1 MSAQAIDP
9 VTLEVVRNKLESV
22 SNEMQFTLLHC
33 AFSPLVKEG
42 MDCSAALFTPGG
54 EVLAQATAIPVHLG
68 TMVPAVTS
76 ILNEFPGASMKPE
89 EAFILNDP
97 FRGGSHLPDIT
108 ILMPVHADGKLL
120 AYCVTTVHHQDVGG
134 MAIGS
139 LPSSATEVFQEGLRI
154 PPLRFAQHGEVNET
168 LEKLLRINSR
178 TPDALM
184 GDLHAQLSA
193 CKVAERRLTELSEKY
208 GFDLL
213 QSVFAELLNRS
224 EAMTRASIRKLPQGE
239 FTCSDWLD
247 NDGVDLDRR
256 IPLTVKV
263 TVDGD
268 RIHYD
273 FTGCS
278 PQVKGPINCVPA
290 GARAAVNYSTRALT
304 DPTIPTN
311 GGCFRPI
318 SLHLPEGSIVNPQA
332 PAAVNARLV
341 TIKRLCAIIVGAFA
355 DAIPERVPA
364 MPGNVLAVL
373 TFGGRREN
381 GTTFMASELIA
392 SGAGASYDADG
403 VDCVQTDGSNSMNLP
418 VEALMMDAPIRINQ
432 FGLRSDSGGKG
443 KHRGGLGVRREYEF
457 LVDDVRV
464 VYRGERHYTQAAGS
478 MGGGPGASARAT
490 IIRTDGTKIEIR
502 SKAMLV
508 VGKGDRLI
516 VETAGGGGY
525 GSARARNRAAR
536 EEDIQNGKVSPP
548 RTKAAA
554 DTNGSHSQIQPQQV
568 PA

>member
-9 VTLEVVRNKLESV
+9 VTLEVVRNKLESI

-42 MDCSAALFTPGG
+42 MDCSAALFTAAG

-76 ILNEFPGASMKPE
+76 ILTDFPGASMKPGQ
-89 EAFILNDP
+89 AFILNDP
-97 FRGGSHLPDIT
+97 YCGGSHLPDVT
-108 ILMPVHADGKLL
+108 ILMPMHAHGKLL

-154 PPLRFAQHGEVNET
+154 PPLRFAENGRVDET
-168 LEKLLRINSR
+168 LEKLLRMNSR

-184 GDLHAQLSA
+184 GDLHAQLSS
-193 CKVAERRLTELSEKY
+193 CKVAERRLTELAEKY
-208 GFDLL
+208 GAELL
-213 QSVFAELLNRS
+213 QRIFAELLDRS
-224 EAMTRASIRKLPQGE
+224 EAMTRAAIRKLPQGE
-239 FTCSDWLD
+239 FACSDWLD

-256 IPLTVKV
+256 IPLKVKV

-268 RIHYD
+268 CIHYD

-318 SLHLPEGSIVNPQA
+318 TLHVPEGSIVNPRP

-355 DAIPERVPA
+355 EAMPDRVPA

-373 TFGGRREN
+373 TFGGRRDD
-381 GTTFMASELIA
+381 GKSFMVSELIA
-392 SGAGASYDADG
+392 SGAGASHSADG

-418 VEALMMDAPIRINQ
+418 VEALMMDAPIRINE
-432 FGLRSDSGGKG
+432 FGLRRDSGGEG
-443 KHRGGLGVRREYEF
+443 KYRGGLGVRREYEF
-457 LVDDVRV
+457 LADDIRM

-478 MGGGPGASARAT
+478 LGGGPGASARAT
-490 IIRTDGTKIEIR
+490 IIRANGAKVEIQ

-525 GSARARNRAAR
+525 GNERARSKSAH
-536 EEDIQNGKVSPP
+536 EDDIRNGKVSRSSTPTQ
-548 RTKAAA
+548 R
-554 DTNGSHSQIQPQQV
+554 QV